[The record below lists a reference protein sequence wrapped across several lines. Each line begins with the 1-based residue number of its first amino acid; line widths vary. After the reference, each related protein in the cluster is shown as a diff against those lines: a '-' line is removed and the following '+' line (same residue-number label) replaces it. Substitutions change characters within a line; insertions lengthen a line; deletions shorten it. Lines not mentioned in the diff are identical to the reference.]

1 MSDRSRPTKSS
12 DGAEGHSDVSP
23 LTPLCYHSTQLQ
35 RHKPGVFH
43 VSTDL
48 LNSLIAKYQSLF
60 DPAAAGFCER
70 VFTMDGTVYADRLR
84 AIGFDGLDQVL
95 DAGCGFGQWTL
106 QLARMNKAVSA
117 IDVDSGRLLFLH
129 ELLQAEGHHAN
140 LSWST
145 ISDLAFD
152 DESFDG
158 IFSYSVIFIG
168 DWKKCL
174 AEFHRVL
181 KPGGR
186 LYFNFN
192 EIGWFIHLWNNQPN
206 AGSNYDPREVAAS
219 AMLNTIEYERG
230 TGGLSGQKVIEE
242 DECRQ
247 ELEQLGFVDIQFGAE
262 GELRADP
269 SVDCVSFYPSHHDG
283 LRGVRE
289 VLCLKS

>member
-1 MSDRSRPTKSS
+1 MLAASS
-12 DGAEGHSDVSP
+12 KNVIDKYSA
-23 LTPLCYHSTQLQ
+23 
-35 RHKPGVFH
+35 
-43 VSTDL
+43 L
-48 LNSLIAKYQSLF
+48 L
-60 DPAAAGFCER
+60 DPSSAGFCQR
-70 VFTMDGTVYADRLR
+70 VFSTDPEIYVDRLK
-84 AIGFDGLDQVL
+84 AIGFQNLESVL

-106 QLARMNKAVSA
+106 QLAGMNESVAA
-117 IDVDSGRLLFLH
+117 IDVDSGRLMFLN
-129 ELLQAEGHHAN
+129 ELLQSEGRQAE

-152 DESFDG
+152 EATFDG

-192 EIGWFIHLWNNQPN
+192 EIGWFLHLWNNQPN
-206 AGSNYDPREVAAS
+206 AASNYDPREVAAS

-242 DECRQ
+242 AECRD
-247 ELEQLGFVDIQFGAE
+247 ELERLGFINIQFDAE
-262 GELRADP
+262 GELCVDP
-269 SVDCVSFYPSHHDG
+269 SIDPVSFYPSHHDG

-289 VLCLKS
+289 VLCFKS